1 MKTRL
6 ITILV
11 LLILIAVLFL
21 RNDERIHS
29 IILDFINPM
38 KQNYTRFTHD
48 LKDKSKSYLFQKES
62 IERLSHENK
71 ILRKRLLEQI
81 HYLQQIKTVYH
92 ALPKLSKLPMKNVSM
107 TDTISYIKLN
117 SFSKIILTKPFGL
130 KPEQRYGL
138 IQNKVVGGVAQV
150 KNNQLYGYLTSDTQC
165 QFSVFIGSQNAPGI
179 AIGKSTNTMIVK
191 FIPKWHKINI
201 GDKVITSGLDN
212 IFFTNIPVGI
222 VTKVEIKSS
231 YKVAYIQTY
240 CDTYHPKMFFLIH
253 QPKVTLT
260 ENFDINSTY
269 LTPFKLFEKNNK
281 EDNLSK
287 EDNTSI
293 TQEENQTE
301 IRISSIPSRIDQTKE
316 DVIELPIPV
325 ESHPI
330 EKTKKKSIT
339 KTKAKVK
346 QKTKP
351 KIKQKT
357 TTSDLDFF

>member
-1 MKTRL
+1 
-6 ITILV
+6 
-11 LLILIAVLFL
+11 
-21 RNDERIHS
+21 
-29 IILDFINPM
+29 M

-117 SFSKIILTKPFGL
+117 SFSKIILTKPLGL

-150 KNNQLYGYLTSDTQC
+150 KNNQLYGYLTSDEQC
-165 QFSVFIGSQNAPGI
+165 QFSVFIGSANAPGI

-212 IFFTNIPVGI
+212 IFFTNVPVGI
-222 VTKVEIKSS
+222 VTKIETKSS

-253 QPKVTLT
+253 QAKVTLT
-260 ENFDINSTY
+260 EKFDTNSTY
-269 LTPFKLFEKNNK
+269 LTPFKLMEEKS
-281 EDNLSK
+281 EDENLSK
-287 EDNTSI
+287 ENNTSL

-316 DVIELPIPV
+316 EVIELPT
-325 ESHPI
+325 PI
-330 EKTKKKSIT
+330 ENNHIYKEKKRKLSKIKTNKKKKEKKKKQSKTKQN
-339 KTKAKVK
+339 KTNP
-346 QKTKP
+346 KP
-351 KIKQKT
+351 KT
-357 TTSDLDFF
+357 NDLDFF